1 MARDEDRRELGER
14 QFVSAHAAGINAA

>member
-1 MARDEDRRELGER
+1 MARNEEGREVGER

>member
-1 MARDEDRRELGER
+1 MARDEDGRELGER